1 MTLVIRGIILSDLSD
16 CEMKKS
22 TKIIRIMAIS
32 ICTLLVIFVVI
43 QVRRFNNFGKP
54 SLIPSDT
61 TVVGEVID
69 TANHDLYG
77 DTSSAE
83 NYER

>member
-1 MTLVIRGIILSDLSD
+1 
-16 CEMKKS
+16 MKKS
-22 TKIIRIMAIS
+22 TKIIRIIAIS
-32 ICTLLVIFVVI
+32 IVTLLVIFVLI

-54 SLIPSDT
+54 STIPSDT

-69 TANHDLYG
+69 TANHDLHG
-77 DTSSAE
+77 DTSATE